1 MSVHE
6 RLASMERR
14 IEALEA
20 LVKDMAAEQVAVIEA
35 IEDEDRP
42 APVITLDG
50 EEVGTERDQDQPL

>member
-20 LVKDMAAEQVAVIEA
+20 LVKDMAAEQVAMIEA
-35 IEDEDRP
+35 IEEEDRP
-42 APVITLDG
+42 TPVITLEG
-50 EEVGTERDQDQPL
+50 EEVGTERDQDEPL

>member
-20 LVKDMAAEQVAVIEA
+20 LVKDMAAEQVAMIEA
-35 IEDEDRP
+35 IEEEDRP
-42 APVITLDG
+42 TPVITLEG
-50 EEVGTERDQDQPL
+50 EEVGSERDQDEPL